1 MVQLKGL
8 AGNLPKFSCLSY
20 AVFQENY
27 YYICVI
33 DLFSCKVIAIQFSKN
48 STRLVTSTFKQVV
61 IERSYSHSLIF
72 HSDRGFQYLSHTFQQ
87 LLHLYKVKSSLHH
100 IVRAVQEQVH
110 QLTLLSSDGQQQ
122 ELCRW
127 KQDERSEMFMNG
139 NMYYW
144 DKETNGLY
152 CWDLESD
159 TPECLFA
166 GPIRFDDEVSYDQL
180 SLSADS
186 FDGHLLA
193 TAVQDSDGQAVSCAF
208 DPISKS
214 LQKLTLTSDDEK
226 SVLILAEGSEYFLVR
241 YGLMEYEV
249 PDYAPD
255 GREITTTML
264 LPNLRLIAK
273 SDYWNNIPNYILL
286 DDYVYSKKS

>member
-1 MVQLKGL
+1 MRFWQPRRWVGNIPRKQSCGKARSLRQGSLSERVCRICGL
-8 AGNLPKFSCLSY
+8 
-20 AVFQENY
+20 
-27 YYICVI
+27 
-33 DLFSCKVIAIQFSKN
+33 
-48 STRLVTSTFKQVV
+48 
-61 IERSYSHSLIF
+61 SLI
-72 HSDRGFQYLSHTFQQ
+72 
-87 LLHLYKVKSSLHH
+87 H
-100 IVRAVQEQVH
+100 I
-110 QLTLLSSDGQQQ
+110 
-122 ELCRW
+122 
-127 KQDERSEMFMNG
+127 
-139 NMYYW
+139 Y
-144 DKETNGLY
+144 
-152 CWDLESD
+152 
-159 TPECLFA
+159 
-166 GPIRFDDEVSYDQL
+166 
-180 SLSADS
+180 S
-186 FDGHLLA
+186 FDGHLLV

-286 DDYVYSKKS
+286 DDYVYSRKP

>member
-1 MVQLKGL
+1 MILHINNSEYDYHTLWLRNMKKAARFSIEILSLLLLMSHFL
-8 AGNLPKFSCLSY
+8 AGCSEEYGYNSEVAATESATP
-20 AVFQENY
+20 APT
-27 YYICVI
+27 II
-33 DLFSCKVIAIQFSKN
+33 DEDAAKTVPSSG
-48 STRLVTSTFKQVV
+48 
-61 IERSYSHSLIF
+61 EE
-72 HSDRGFQYLSHTFQQ
+72 
-87 LLHLYKVKSSLHH
+87 LH
-100 IVRAVQEQVH
+100 
-110 QLTLLSSDGQQQ
+110 TLLSSDGQQQ

-214 LQKLTLTSDDEK
+214 LQNLTLTSDDEK

-273 SDYWNNIPNYILL
+273 SDYWNNISNYILL
-286 DDYVYSKKS
+286 DDYVYSRKS

>member
-1 MVQLKGL
+1 
-8 AGNLPKFSCLSY
+8 
-20 AVFQENY
+20 
-27 YYICVI
+27 
-33 DLFSCKVIAIQFSKN
+33 
-48 STRLVTSTFKQVV
+48 
-61 IERSYSHSLIF
+61 
-72 HSDRGFQYLSHTFQQ
+72 
-87 LLHLYKVKSSLHH
+87 
-100 IVRAVQEQVH
+100 
-110 QLTLLSSDGQQQ
+110 
-122 ELCRW
+122 
-127 KQDERSEMFMNG
+127 MFMNG

-159 TPECLFA
+159 TPECLFSD
-166 GPIRFDDEVSYDQL
+166 PICFDDEVSYDQL

-193 TAVQDSDGQAVSCAF
+193 TAMHDSGGQAVSCAF

-286 DDYVYSKKS
+286 DDYVYSRKS